1 MPGKVNFIK
10 RYRVKTKK
18 IFLVVLFCVACI
30 GVHAQQTATEFFVT
44 SPVSVRMPVQ
54 GDSINF
60 NGGKFGIAEL
70 LKTPV
75 SLDFNQWQYTRMAAD
90 TSGYVTVAKA
100 QRDNLFYLFSTN
112 VRAER
117 FMNGT
122 LKVFSSGRFE
132 VYVDGQVKS
141 SNTRAADTISKISP
155 VSVSLRME
163 PQKDYNIVIKLMS
176 SADDKMDPMLKCVFE
191 NGKKN
196 EDIEVFMAP
205 DLKRRFSIFESAFG
219 PKITTL
225 SLSPDGRYLLI
236 GKSESY
242 SVSRSSSNI
251 ELKDTRTMETLYN
264 NIPTYAEWM
273 PRTGKLY
280 YTVQGKKTKDLV
292 IFDPQTNERS
302 IIAKDIPDGSFKMS
316 PTEDYLVYNQSD
328 INAKDPGP
336 LRRYL
341 MPDDRVSGSRN
352 RGYVVK
358 YDLATGLT
366 ERLTFGSRSVS
377 ACDIS
382 QDGKKILC
390 VSIKPDITKR
400 PFIKYTV
407 FELDVETHTADTL
420 VKDDP
425 FLKGAIYSP
434 DGSRVLF
441 TGSPEAF
448 GGIGKNCGKH
458 PIANDYDVQ
467 AFIYTIASGDVEPI
481 TRDFN
486 PSIDK
491 ILQWNRT
498 DGNIYFL
505 TVDKDCKNIY
515 RYLAKDKKIE
525 ELQLCQDV
533 ITSFSLPQ
541 DAPAKAAYIGAG
553 TQSAGVAYMYDVKK
567 KVSTLL
573 ADPMGEK
580 LSGYELGDVEEWNFT
595 SSDGTLITGLKC
607 LPPNFDPNKKYPL
620 IVYYYGGTTP
630 TTRSMTTP
638 YAPQL
643 FASRDYVVYVIQPSG
658 TIGFGQEFSARHVN
672 AWGDYTANDIIEGTK
687 KFCEAHPFV
696 NSKKIGC
703 LGASYGGF
711 MTQYLQTRTD
721 IFAAAVSHAG
731 ISNVTSYWGE
741 GYWGYSYNAIA
752 AAESYPWNNPDLFT
766 KHGSLFNADKINTPL
781 LLLHGSKD
789 TNVPIGESIQLF
801 NALKILGKT
810 VEFIQVDGEDHYIAD
825 YKMRSQWHDT
835 IMAWFAR
842 WLQDSPQWWNELYK
856 ERHW

>member
-1 MPGKVNFIK
+1 MGIA
-10 RYRVKTKK
+10 
-18 IFLVVLFCVACI
+18 CVAAASVA
-30 GVHAQQTATEFFVT
+30 GYAQLKSETFYVT

-60 NGGKFGIAEL
+60 KGGKFGVAEL

-75 SLDFNQWQYTRMAAD
+75 SLNLDEWGYSKVEAD

-100 QRDNLFYLFSTN
+100 QKDNLFYLFSTN

-117 FMNGT
+117 FMNAT
-122 LKVFSSGRFE
+122 LKVFSSARFE
-132 VYVDGQVKS
+132 VYVDDQLKS
-141 SNTRAADTISKISP
+141 SNTKCADTITKISP

-163 PQKDYNIVIKLMS
+163 PQKDYNVVIKLMS
-176 SADDKMDPMLKCVFE
+176 SADDKMEPMLKCVFE
-191 NGKKN
+191 KGKKN
-196 EDIEVFMAP
+196 EDIQAWICA
-205 DLKRRFSIFESAFG
+205 DLKKRFSIHNSAFG
-219 PKITTL
+219 SKITTL
-225 SLSPDGRYLLI
+225 QLSPDGKYLLY
-236 GKSESY
+236 SNLNSY
-242 SVSRSSSNI
+242 SLTKETSYQV
-251 ELKDTRTMETLYN
+251 LKDAKSMETLYN
-264 NIPTYAEWM
+264 NVPSYSEWM
-273 PRTGKLY
+273 PKSNCLY
-280 YTVQGKKTKDLV
+280 YTIAGKKSKDLV
-292 IFDPQTNERS
+292 VFNPQNGERKVVK
-302 IIAKDIPDGSFKMS
+302 KDIPEGNFRWA
-316 PTEDYLVYNQSD
+316 PNEEFLVYNMSD
-328 INAKDPGP
+328 INAKESGP

-341 MPDDRVSGSRN
+341 MPDDRVPGSRN
-352 RGYVVK
+352 RGYIVK
-358 YDLATGLT
+358 YDLRTGLT

-382 QDGKKILC
+382 PDSKKLLC
-390 VSIKPDITKR
+390 VSTKPAITER
-400 PFIKYTV
+400 PFIKYTL
-407 FELDVETHTADTL
+407 FELDLETLQADTII
-420 VKDDP
+420 KDEP
-425 FLKGAIYSP
+425 FLKGGYYSP
-434 DGSRVLF
+434 DGKQLLLLA
-441 TGSPEAF
+441 SPEAF
-448 GGIGKNCGKH
+448 GGLGKNCGNH
-458 PIANDYDVQ
+458 PLANDYDVQ
-467 AFIYTIASGDVEPI
+467 GFLMNLSTREISPI
-481 TRDFN
+481 TKEFN

-491 ILQWNRT
+491 VLQWNRT

-505 TVDKDCKNIY
+505 TIDKDCKNIY
-515 RYLAKDKKIE
+515 RYVTKLGKFEKM
-525 ELQLCQDV
+525 ELCEDV

-541 DAPAKAAYIGAG
+541 DAPTKFAYIGAG
-553 TQSAGVAYMYDVKK
+553 CQSAGVAYMYDMKK
-567 KVSTLL
+567 KSSTLL
-573 ADPMGEK
+573 ANPMGEI

-595 SSDGTLITGLKC
+595 ASDGTVINGLKC
-607 LPPNFDPNKKYPL
+607 LPPNFDPQKKYPL

-630 TTRSMTTP
+630 STRTMTSP

-741 GYWGYSYNAIA
+741 GYWGYSYNSIA

-781 LLLHGSKD
+781 LLLHGTKD

-810 VEFIQVDGEDHYIAD
+810 VEFISVDGEDHYIAD

-835 IMAWFAR
+835 IMAWFAK
-842 WLQDSPQWWNELYK
+842 WLQDSPQWWEDLYK

>member
-1 MPGKVNFIK
+1 M
-10 RYRVKTKK
+10 KTLR
-18 IFLVVLFCVACI
+18 ILFVALMAVACI
-30 GVHAQQTATEFFVT
+30 AVSNAAGYAQLKSEAFYVT

-60 NGGKFGIAEL
+60 KGGKYGVAEL

-75 SLDFNQWQYTRMAAD
+75 SLELDEWGYTKVQAD

-100 QRDNLFYLFSTN
+100 EKDNLFYLFSTN

-117 FMNGT
+117 FMNAT
-122 LKVFSSGRFE
+122 LKVFSSARFE
-132 VYVDGQVKS
+132 VFVDGQSKS
-141 SNTRAADTISKISP
+141 SNTKSADTITKISP

-163 PQKDYNIVIKLMS
+163 PQKDYNVVIKLMS
-176 SADDKMDPMLKCVFE
+176 SADDKMEPMLKCVFE
-191 NGKKN
+191 KGKKN
-196 EDIEVFMAP
+196 DDIQAWISP
-205 DLKRRFSIFESAFG
+205 DLKKRFSIHNSAFG
-219 PKITTL
+219 SKITTL
-225 SLSPDGRYLLI
+225 QLSPDGKYLLY
-236 GKSESY
+236 SHLNSY
-242 SVSRSSSNI
+242 SLVKETSYQV
-251 ELKDTRTMETLYN
+251 LKDARTMETLYN
-264 NIPTYAEWM
+264 NVPSYSEWM
-273 PRTGKLY
+273 PKSNCLY
-280 YTVQGKKTKDLV
+280 YTVPGKKSKDLV
-292 IFDPQTNERS
+292 VFNPQNGER
-302 IIAKDIPDGSFKMS
+302 KVVKTDIPEGNFRWS
-316 PTEDYLVYNQSD
+316 PNEEFLVYNMSD
-328 INAKDPGP
+328 INAKDSGP

-341 MPDDRVSGSRN
+341 MPDDRVPGSRN
-352 RGYVVK
+352 RGYIMK
-358 YDLATGLT
+358 YDLRTGLA
-366 ERLTFGSRSVS
+366 ERLTFGSRGVN

-382 QDGKKILC
+382 PDSKKLLC
-390 VSIKPDITKR
+390 VSTTPAITER
-400 PFIKYTV
+400 PFIKYTL
-407 FELDVETHTADTL
+407 FELDLETMQADT
-420 VKDDP
+420 VIKDEP
-425 FLKGAIYSP
+425 FLKGGYYSP
-434 DGSRVLF
+434 DGKQILLL
-441 TGSPEAF
+441 GSPEAF
-448 GGIGKNCGKH
+448 GGLGKNCGNH

-467 AFIYTIASGDVEPI
+467 AFIMNLSTREIEPI
-481 TRDFN
+481 TREFN

-491 ILQWNRT
+491 VLQWNRT

-515 RYLAKDKKIE
+515 RYVTKVGKFEKL
-525 ELQLCQDV
+525 ELCEDV

-541 DAPAKAAYIGAG
+541 DAPTKFAYIGAG
-553 TQSAGVAYMYDVKK
+553 CQSAGVAYMYDMKK
-567 KVSTLL
+567 RYSTLL
-573 ADPMGEK
+573 ANPMGEI
-580 LSGYELGDVEEWNFT
+580 LSGYEMGDVEEWNFT
-595 SSDGTLITGLKC
+595 ASDGTVINGLRC
-607 LPPNFDPNKKYPL
+607 LPPNFDPQKKYPL

-630 TTRSMTTP
+630 STRTMTSP

-672 AWGDYTANDIIEGTK
+672 AWGDYTANDIIEGTL

-741 GYWGYSYNAIA
+741 GYWGYSYNSIA
-752 AAESYPWNNPDLFT
+752 AAESYPWNNPELFT

-781 LLLHGSKD
+781 LLLHGTKD

-810 VEFIQVDGEDHYIAD
+810 VEFISVDGEDHYIAD

-835 IMAWFAR
+835 IMAWFAK
-842 WLQDSPQWWNELYK
+842 WLQDSPQWWEDLYK

>member
-1 MPGKVNFIK
+1 M
-10 RYRVKTKK
+10 KTRL
-18 IFLVVLFCVACI
+18 FFTVLFTVAAMALN
-30 GVHAQQTATEFFVT
+30 AQQTAKEFYVT

-60 NGGKFGIAEL
+60 KGGKFGIQEL

-75 SLDFNQWQYTRMAAD
+75 SLNLDEWHYSKIVAD
-90 TSGYVTVAKA
+90 TSGYVTVPKA
-100 QRDNLFYLFSTN
+100 EKDNLFYLFSTN
-112 VRAER
+112 VRASR
-117 FMNGT
+117 FMQGT
-122 LKVFSSGRFE
+122 IKVHSSAKFE
-132 VYVDGQVKS
+132 VYVDGQLKS
-141 SNTRAADTISKISP
+141 SNTRSADTISKISP

-163 PQKDYNIVIKLMS
+163 PQKDYTVVIKLMS
-176 SADDKMDPMLKCVFE
+176 SAADKMEPMLKCVFE
-191 NGKKN
+191 KVKKN

-205 DLKRRFSIFESAFG
+205 DLKKRFSIFDSAFG

-225 SLSPDGRYLLI
+225 SLSPDGKYLLF

-251 ELKDTRTMETLYN
+251 ELKDARTMETLYN

-273 PRTGKLY
+273 PRTCKLY

-292 IFDPQTNERS
+292 VFDPATNRRET
-302 IIAKDIPDGSFKMS
+302 IKKDIPDGSFKMS

-390 VSIKPDITKR
+390 VSTKPEITKR

-407 FELDVETHTADTL
+407 FELDVETLTADTL
-420 VKDDP
+420 VKEDP

-434 DGSRVLF
+434 DGTRVLF

-467 AFIYTIASGDVEPI
+467 AFIYTIATGDVEPI

-505 TVDKDCKNIY
+505 TVDKDCKSIY
-515 RYLAKDKKIE
+515 RYLAKGKKIE
-525 ELQLCQDV
+525 KLHLQEDV
-533 ITSFSLPQ
+533 ISSFSLPQ
-541 DAPAKAAYIGAG
+541 DAPAKAVYTGAG
-553 TQSAGVAYMYDVKK
+553 TQSAGVAYMYDMKK
-567 KVSTLL
+567 GISTLL
-573 ADPMGEK
+573 ANPMGEK
-580 LSGYELGDVEEWNFT
+580 LSGYELGEVEEWNFT
-595 SSDGTLITGLKC
+595 SSDGTVITGLKC
-607 LPPNFDPNKKYPL
+607 LPPNFDPQKKYPL

-672 AWGDYTANDIIEGTK
+672 AWGDYTADDIIEGTK
-687 KFCEAHPFV
+687 KFCQAHPFV
-696 NSKKIGC
+696 DSSKIGC

-731 ISNVTSYWGE
+731 ISNVASYWGE
-741 GYWGYSYNAIA
+741 GFWGYSYNAIA
-752 AAESYPWNNPDLFT
+752 AAESYPWNNPELFT
-766 KHGSLFNADKINTPL
+766 SHGSLFNADKINTPL

-810 VEFIQVDGEDHYIAD
+810 VEFVQVDGEDHYIAD
-825 YKMRSQWHDT
+825 YSMRTQWHNT

-842 WLQDSPQWWNELYK
+842 WLQDSPQWWEDLYK